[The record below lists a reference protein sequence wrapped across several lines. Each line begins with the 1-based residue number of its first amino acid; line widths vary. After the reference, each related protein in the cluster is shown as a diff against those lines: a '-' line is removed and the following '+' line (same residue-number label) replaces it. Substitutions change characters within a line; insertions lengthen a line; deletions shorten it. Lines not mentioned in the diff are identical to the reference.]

1 MSAAFSPIMM
11 LGALVL
17 PPTSVG
23 MIEASATRSPCTPRT
38 RLRVDYGHCIVAH
51 LAGTD
56 RVVLRVGTIADV
68 LLDGLRVALVQG
80 IQAFAA
86 NRREGLASRMRR
98 CRFAPAIITGMSV
111 GSLKKRGSMRGAAA
125 ASGIP
130 AEPCPGSWDAAM
142 WCGS

>member
-23 MIEASATRSPCTPRT
+23 MIEASATRSALHAAHAQ
-38 RLRVDYGHCIVAH
+38 LRVDYGHGIVAH

-56 RVVLRVGTIADV
+56 RVVLRVGAIADV
-68 LLDGLRVALVQG
+68 LLDGLRVALVEG

-86 NRREGLASRMRR
+86 NGRERACVENATLQVR
-98 CRFAPAIITGMSV
+98 TGHHHRHV
-111 GSLKKRGSMRGAAA
+111 GRGR
-125 ASGIP
+125 
-130 AEPCPGSWDAAM
+130 
-142 WCGS
+142 